1 MTSHLMLFKSFIQ
14 ELLRSSKHIC
24 TVNVLQYWPRMLY
37 KVQNQNNT
45 SVLALQAFHAY
56 KLLYLCN
63 KNNNNILPK
72 VHHIA
77 AQLYLIYR
85 FIAVLFLSSYQVGV
99 NRKLVRA
106 CACAI
111 GVFQTRWYH
120 YNHWLFLSLLSSL
133 FFWGHHCSSRKGCP
147 RVIIIVRNIMIAT
160 KRKFWEPY
168 DNPFWKNS
176 DGGEREKR
184 KEEKK
189 SMIIVVPSCLK
200 DADGARTRSDQLWS
214 LCLPG
219 IFENSGHYI
228 CLP

>member
-1 MTSHLMLFKSFIQ
+1 MQTGAAQLIFADIHWGPSGVSRCADTPLIPPSASAEDIWVLRYLRSKKYAKTYDSMTSHLMLFKSFIQ

-63 KNNNNILPK
+63 NNNNNILPK

-99 NRKLVRA
+99 NRK
-106 CACAI
+106 
-111 GVFQTRWYH
+111 
-120 YNHWLFLSLLSSL
+120 FLKVVLG
-133 FFWGHHCSSRKGCP
+133 FWNFAYGP
-147 RVIIIVRNIMIAT
+147 M
-160 KRKFWEPY
+160 
-168 DNPFWKNS
+168 
-176 DGGEREKR
+176 
-184 KEEKK
+184 
-189 SMIIVVPSCLK
+189 
-200 DADGARTRSDQLWS
+200 
-214 LCLPG
+214 
-219 IFENSGHYI
+219 
-228 CLP
+228 